1 MGEAA
6 KVLIVDDSAV
16 VRMSLTNQLSKFE
29 GVEVVGSAPDPYV
42 AREMIV
48 KLNPDVIT
56 LDLEMPRM
64 DGLTFLRKLM
74 AAKPIPTIVIS
85 SLTPKGC
92 ETAIQCMEA
101 GAVHVLAKPSAA
113 YSVGALADEVARL
126 VRSAR
131 HMKLDRRNPTAN
143 AKPLDGGLIQ
153 TTNKILAIG
162 SSTGGTDALTR
173 VLTPLPPTAP
183 GTVIVQHMP
192 AGFTKSFADRLNGLC
207 QLDVKEA
214 EDGDSVVPGRA
225 LLAPG
230 ERHMMLVRDGAR
242 YIVRVYDGERVCRH
256 RPSVEVLFNSV
267 AKFAATNA
275 MGVMLTG
282 MGDDGASAMKTMHD
296 AGAFTVAQNKESCVV
311 FGMPHA
317 AIEAGGVDEVRHLD
331 DIPQRI
337 VDFASE
343 KVKRAA

>member
-1 MGEAA
+1 MGENT

-16 VRMSLTNQLSKFE
+16 VRMSLTNQLSKHQ
-29 GVEVVGSAPDPYV
+29 GIEVVGSAPDPYV
-42 AREMIV
+42 AREMIL
-48 KLNPDVIT
+48 KHKPDVIT

-92 ETAIQCMEA
+92 ETALACIEA

-113 YSVGALADEVARL
+113 YSVGDLTDELARL
-126 VRSAR
+126 IHGAK
-131 HMKLDRRNPTAN
+131 HIKLDRRKPVSASKPITTAM
-143 AKPLDGGLIQ
+143 IE
-153 TTNKILAIG
+153 TTNKIVAVG

-173 VLTPLPPTAP
+173 LLTPLPPTAP
-183 GTVIVQHMP
+183 GIVIVQHMP
-192 AGFTKSFADRLNGLC
+192 AGFTKSFADRLDTLC
-207 QLDVKEA
+207 QLEVTEA
-214 EDGDSVVPGRA
+214 QDGDSVVPGRA

-230 ERHMMLVRDGAR
+230 ERHMKLLRDGAR

-256 RPSVEVLFNSV
+256 RPSVHVLFESV
-267 AKFAATNA
+267 AKHAGANA

-282 MGDDGASAMKTMHD
+282 MGDDGAEAMKSMHD
-296 AGAFTVAQNKESCVV
+296 AGAFNVAQNKESCVV

-317 AIEAGGVDEVRHLD
+317 AIEAGGVDEVLHLD
-331 DIPQRI
+331 SIPQRI
-337 VDFASE
+337 ADFASA
-343 KVKRAA
+343 KFKRAA